1 MSSSHPS
8 SPKSNASTE
17 NETSTNPS
25 SPMQEPELDP
35 TDGGLRKF
43 KQGKLPW
50 AQPSWLFL
58 NAGVHVLTMLLEI
71 AVIVMTVYWGAYAQN
86 KSFQATLQVDF
97 DPTDSI
103 ATDPEGW
110 ISAAAVD
117 LCEFIQCQTST
128 ITMSILRV
136 RNITRSRTGIVL
148 LKGIEQVSMVV
159 YNPKVW
165 GLPALS
171 TQYRNLE
178 VVFKNPQADIYS
190 PPYGRFTSGG
200 AGTLLMTPG
209 REDPFSP
216 AFNFVVVAIWIVGK
230 LQKADR
236 ERAYIRIYGKSTV
249 D

>member
-159 YNPKVW
+159 YNPVRFFFIFSI
-165 GLPALS
+165 LS
-171 TQYRNLE
+171 T
-178 VVFKNPQADIYS
+178 
-190 PPYGRFTSGG
+190 
-200 AGTLLMTPG
+200 
-209 REDPFSP
+209 
-216 AFNFVVVAIWIVGK
+216 
-230 LQKADR
+230 
-236 ERAYIRIYGKSTV
+236 
-249 D
+249 

>member
-230 LQKADR
+230 YSSEGAAR
-236 ERAYIRIYGKSTV
+236 EWSTV